1 MTDKSDD
8 RTSVEEFLADV
19 ESYIDEWFRAKLPF
33 AFHGGMR
40 WSPPTDVFED
50 ENEIRVTMAI
60 PGIRVEDISVGFER
74 ATLTV
79 RGVRREPCSSRRRYH
94 TMEIPVGPF
103 GRRVRILRP
112 IEEDAIK
119 VRYTEGLLR
128 ISLPKAASEQLD
140 VPID

>member
-1 MTDKSDD
+1 MSNESNDG
-8 RTSVEEFLADV
+8 TSVEEFLADV

-50 ENEIRVTMAI
+50 AREIRVTMAV
-60 PGIRVEDISVGFER
+60 PGIRMEDISVQFER
-74 ATLTV
+74 GTLTV
-79 RGVRREPCSSRRRYH
+79 RGVRREPCDAGRRYH

-103 GRRVRILRP
+103 GRRVRILLP

-119 VRYTEGLLR
+119 VTYADGLLR
-128 ISLPKAASEQLD
+128 ISLPKARSERVE
-140 VPID
+140 VPIE